1 MAKYRR
7 SARGGSFRPEQV
19 SGQGE
24 ARLQEYANRIING
37 LRDEQ
42 EAVISNRNTIADAMK
57 ENAEIE
63 SKQASTN
70 AKIEQQ
76 NLQSKLDA
84 IQAQSAAAM
93 QQFEIDTKASGEIF
107 KNISNLS
114 LTAGK
119 KLQEIE
125 IERLHQKWKND
136 QAEVLLLGNNHPA
149 VKALDGLIKEQNT
162 LLVQG
167 QAQVYEAQQN
177 GANPLEVSKLSEMLR
192 TMSYGAKLGVYGLI
206 GKKYPSF
213 LREKFLDD
221 TQVYTDSQGNQF
233 KGNEAAR
240 DPERTNI
247 VIAAAY
253 DQFLELSE
261 LKGTNPAL
269 LQKSGLL
276 DSMMLTHQQAIRTA
290 EKGKIEDNDTKADYE
305 YTSGYANQ
313 PDTASRKNFIET
325 NWIPMVTRKG
335 FKGALDFLTE
345 SAKQTD
351 ENGIPINEPDALFSA
366 VIGPNGKTFEES
378 FPTRVAE
385 IRKALVN
392 AKSQAF
398 RMEEENN
405 RQNAILDFR
414 AVESDLIAQLAAAP
428 PSEDLNILATAIAE
442 SRKRNNGQVARQL
455 LDLQQANLA
464 QNKQEAEA
472 KFAAIQDLARAGMLK
487 QGDVL
492 GISDP
497 TLRAQAQELLNTQN
511 KTSKFGPDYQAVLK
525 GLAGDARKIAGDSLE
540 GASSSSAQTVKLFME
555 RQFAAWYKEGLARNN
570 NDPTAALSHANKK
583 HQKELAASLAGE
595 GTGLYVRKL
604 GENNAATYP
613 NIEKTRRKTQA
624 QTDANLARIENLVG
638 TIGAGA
644 LNSPGLVMG
653 EQSLRNLSQ
662 THYTGGSIGQLIT
675 PEVKRSAQLLGVSE
689 MEVINRQIDAY
700 NKINTDKIE
709 RIESPTLDLVN
720 DARPETR
727 QLFTNLPTRASVYRG
742 AATIGGTLNNNV
754 RSTFSRSVNSFGN
767 PTASD
772 QFIVSIGINEGT
784 RTADGG
790 TTAAY
795 ARHTDPGDKGLNRGT
810 FSYDPARFGTD
821 PNMTPEEADA
831 AYMPNLVAANNKYA
845 PILKQMGYVEGTKEY
860 GVAMFNILDLTVQ
873 APAAVDD
880 FVNVGLRNLAGLPL
894 TKENVGDAR
903 AYAFYNPRTGQLEA
917 GGFDNDFERLRA
929 DQRARSMTILTGQ
942 RN

>member
-76 NLQSKLDA
+76 NLQNKLDA

-125 IERLHQKWKND
+125 IERLQEKWKND
-136 QAEVLLLGNNHPA
+136 QAEVLLLGDNHPA
-149 VKALDGLIKEQNT
+149 VKALDGMIKESDA

-177 GANPLEVSKLSEMLR
+177 GANPLEISKLSEMLR

-221 TQVYTDSQGNQF
+221 TQVYTDSQGKQF

-240 DPERTNI
+240 DPEKANI
-247 VIAAAY
+247 VVAAAY

-276 DSMMLTHQQAIRTA
+276 DSMMLTHQQVIRTA

-305 YTSGYANQ
+305 YTSGYTNLKDDVSALT
-313 PDTASRKNFIET
+313 DFIQK
-325 NWIPMVTRKG
+325 NWISMVTRKG

-345 SAKQTD
+345 FQKQTD
-351 ENGIPINEPDALFSA
+351 ESGEPVNPAAALFSA
-366 VIGPNGKTFEES
+366 RIGPNGKTFEES

-414 AVESDLIAQLAAAP
+414 AVESDLIAQLAAAS
-428 PSEDLNILATAIAE
+428 PSEDRNILATAIAE

-472 KFAAIQDLARAGMLK
+472 KFTAIQDLARAGMLK

-497 TLRAQAQELLNTQN
+497 ALRAQAQNLLNEQN
-511 KTSKFGPDYQAVLK
+511 KTSKFGPNYQAVLK
-525 GLAGDARKIAGDSLE
+525 GLAGDARKIAGDSLQ
-540 GASSSSAQTVKLFME
+540 GASSSSAETVRLFME
-555 RQFAAWYKEGLARNN
+555 RQFAAWYKEGLAQNN
-570 NDPTAALSHANKK
+570 NDPTAALSYANDK
-583 HQKELAASLAGE
+583 HQKELAASLAGQA
-595 GTGLYVRKL
+595 TGLYVRKP
-604 GENNAATYP
+604 GQNNAATYP
-613 NIEKTRRKTQA
+613 NIEKVRRKTQA
-624 QTDANLARIENLVG
+624 QTDANLARIENLIG

-662 THYTGGSIGQLIT
+662 IHYTGGSIGQLIT
-675 PEVKRSAQLLGVSE
+675 PEVKRAAQLLGVSE

-700 NKINTDKIE
+700 NKVNTDKIE

-742 AATIGGTLNNNV
+742 AATVTGNLQNHVRPGMGGVSFDVGAFRRAIIGKESGGNYNAVNPDSGALGIGQVMPGNV
-754 RSTFSRSVNSFGN
+754 GPWTQRYLGKRLS
-767 PTASD
+767 PE
-772 QFIVSIGINEGT
+772 QFLQDPQAQDAVV
-784 RTADGG
+784 DG
-790 TTAAY
+790 
-795 ARHTDPGDKGLNRGT
+795 
-810 FSYDPARFGTD
+810 RFGD
-821 PNMTPEEADA
+821 MLNDQIAAGYRGEEAIRRA
-831 AYMPNLVAANNKYA
+831 AAIWYSGQGDLWNDTSPQYYNGRRYPSIEEYTRGVYEDYMNY
-845 PILKQMGYVEGTKEY
+845 
-860 GVAMFNILDLTVQ
+860 
-873 APAAVDD
+873 
-880 FVNVGLRNLAGLPL
+880 R
-894 TKENVGDAR
+894 R
-903 AYAFYNPRTGQLEA
+903 
-917 GGFDNDFERLRA
+917 
-929 DQRARSMTILTGQ
+929 
-942 RN
+942 